1 MSIKIKYKISD
12 ILHDAADKELAHN
25 QQTYWCCSGNM
36 RTASLE
42 RFSCCAID
50 NAAANFLDKQY
61 PSLGWEIKAD
71 IRDDIMADIHKGL
84 EAMGLDVQSTRAF
97 GNEPDDVSH
106 DIQGQRY
113 FWLKWAALMAEEQ
126 GV

>member
-25 QQTYWCCSGNM
+25 QETYWCCEAQR

-50 NAAANFLDKQY
+50 NAVNAFLDKKY
-61 PSLGWEIKAD
+61 PDLAWYTRDG
-71 IRDDIMADIHKGL
+71 IREDIMLDINKGL
-84 EAMGLDVQSTRAF
+84 KAMGLDVKSTNAF
-97 GNEPDDVSH
+97 GREPDYVSH

>member
-1 MSIKIKYKISD
+1 MSVKVKYKISD

-25 QQTYWCCSGNM
+25 QETYWCCEAQR

-50 NAAANFLDKQY
+50 NAVTAFLDKKY
-61 PSLGWEIKAD
+61 PALNWTLKDD
-71 IRDDIMADIHKGL
+71 IRDDIICDIHKGL
-84 EAMGLDVQSTRAF
+84 KEMGLDVKSTNAF
-97 GNEPDDVSH
+97 GREPDYVSH

-126 GV
+126 RV

>member
-1 MSIKIKYKISD
+1 MSVKYKISD

-25 QQTYWCCSGNM
+25 QETYWCCEAQR

-50 NAAANFLDKQY
+50 NAVTAFLDKKY
-61 PSLGWEIKAD
+61 PDLNWTLKDD
-71 IRDDIMADIHKGL
+71 IREDIICDIHKGL
-84 EAMGLDVQSTRAF
+84 KEMGLDVQSTRAF
-97 GNEPDDVSH
+97 GNEPDYVSH

>member
-1 MSIKIKYKISD
+1 MSIKVKYKISD

-25 QQTYWCCSGNM
+25 QETYWCSDSLY
-36 RTASLE
+36 RKASLE

-50 NAAANFLDKQY
+50 NAVGSFLDKKH
-61 PSLGWEIKAD
+61 PDLNWTLKDD
-71 IRDDIMADIHKGL
+71 IREDIMADIHEGL
-84 EAMGLDVQSTRAF
+84 EEMGLDVKSTRAF
-97 GNEPDDVSH
+97 GDEPDHVNH

>member
-1 MSIKIKYKISD
+1 MSVKIKYKISD

-25 QQTYWCCSGNM
+25 QETYWCCEAQR

-50 NAAANFLDKQY
+50 NAVTAFLDKKY
-61 PSLGWEIKAD
+61 PDLNWTLKDD
-71 IRDDIMADIHKGL
+71 IRDDIICDIHKGL
-84 EAMGLDVQSTRAF
+84 KEMGLDVKSTNAF
-97 GNEPDDVSH
+97 GREPDYVSH

-126 GV
+126 RV

>member
-1 MSIKIKYKISD
+1 MSIKVKYKISD
-12 ILHDAADKELAHN
+12 ILHDAADNELAHN
-25 QQTYWCCSGNM
+25 QETYWCSDNAT
-36 RTASLE
+36 RKASLE

-50 NAAANFLDKQY
+50 NAVSKFLNKKY
-61 PSLGWEIKAD
+61 PDMNWIHRDNIRENIFEDIK
-71 IRDDIMADIHKGL
+71 KGL
-84 EAMGLDVQSTRAF
+84 ETMGLDVNSTRAF
-97 GNEPDDVSH
+97 GKEPDNVCP

>member
-1 MSIKIKYKISD
+1 MSIKIEYKISD

-25 QQTYWCCSGNM
+25 QQTYWCCTGDI
-36 RTASLE
+36 RKASLE

-50 NAAANFLDKQY
+50 NAAGKFLDKQY
-61 PSLGWEIKAD
+61 PALGWEKKAD

-84 EAMGLDVQSTRAF
+84 EAMGLDVQSVRAF
-97 GNEPDDVSH
+97 GKEPDNVDEE
-106 DIQGQRY
+106 IQGYRY

>member
-1 MSIKIKYKISD
+1 MSIKYKISD

-25 QQTYWCCSGNM
+25 QETYWCSSTPT
-36 RTASLE
+36 RKASLE

-50 NAAANFLDKQY
+50 NALTNFLDKNY
-61 PSLGWEIKAD
+61 TSLSWLD
-71 IRDDIMADIHKGL
+71 RDDIREDIFADIKEGL
-84 EAMGLDVQSTRAF
+84 EAMGLNTDSTRAF
-97 GNEPDDVSH
+97 GKEPDNLCP